1 MADDWLPDIAELSS
15 TGSDFMSDAEY
26 SQFFENIEPTYSD
39 SFVGNLGDPVGTASS
54 LVNLLKT
61 GLSTGADIL
70 GGGDAKGGAGFATK
84 PNPAR
89 QAALE
94 AQMSQVYGRTASQIT
109 SPRGTGARNPHSDA
123 IMRGFN
129 PNAMTSFGRIITAS
143 RAGES
148 ATRVYGRARET
159 IA

>member
-15 TGSDFMSDAEY
+15 TGSDFMSDADY
-26 SQFFENIEPTYSD
+26 SQFFENIEPMYSD
-39 SFVGNLGDPVGTASS
+39 SFIENLGDTVGTAGS

-70 GGGDAKGGAGFATK
+70 GGGDAKGGAGFASQK
-84 PNPAR
+84 NPAT

-94 AQMSQVYGRTASQIT
+94 AQMSRVYGRPASQTT
-109 SPRGTGARNPHSDA
+109 SPRGRGARNPHSDA
-123 IMRGFN
+123 IIRGFN
-129 PNAMTSFGRIITAS
+129 PDAMTSFGRIITAS

-148 ATRVYGRARET
+148 ATRVYGRARE
-159 IA
+159 AL

>member
-1 MADDWLPDIAELSS
+1 MSNCNF
-15 TGSDFMSDAEY
+15 SDFL
-26 SQFFENIEPTYSD
+26 
-39 SFVGNLGDPVGTASS
+39 LGDNFNAGSLPVSGTDFDFFSDLPSLEVLGDTVGTASS